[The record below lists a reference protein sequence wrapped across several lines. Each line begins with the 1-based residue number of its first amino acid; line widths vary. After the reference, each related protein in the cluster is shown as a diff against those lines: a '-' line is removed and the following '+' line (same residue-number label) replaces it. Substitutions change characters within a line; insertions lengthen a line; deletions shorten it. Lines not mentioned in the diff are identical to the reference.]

1 MWALCR
7 REPSFN
13 VSKRKINTMETTR
26 DKLINATFD
35 EVFSHGYQG
44 AALTDILAKA
54 GVHKGSMYH
63 FFANKKEMALAA
75 IEETILKK
83 FTERYQY
90 VYTCEKNYLEEFY
103 ARLRDTSVRD
113 FNRGCPIANVVQEMS
128 NIDEDFNVLM
138 KSIYGAFR
146 SNIKAILDKAIEV
159 KEMKPC
165 DTAKL
170 ALFITS
176 TIEGAILAA
185 KASGNVQDYRDVID
199 ELIQHIEGKRL

>member
-1 MWALCR
+1 
-7 REPSFN
+7 
-13 VSKRKINTMETTR
+13 METTR
-26 DKLINATFD
+26 DKLIRATFD

-75 IEETILKK
+75 IQETIIQKNMDK
-83 FTERYQY
+83 YSY
-90 VYTCEKNYLEEFY
+90 VKTYTSGFLEEFY
-103 ARLRDTSVRD
+103 TRLRDTSVRD
-113 FNRGCPIANVVQEMS
+113 FKRGCPIANIVQEMS
-128 NIDEDFNVLM
+128 NIDEDFNTLM

-146 SNIKAILDKAIEV
+146 ANIKAILDKAIEV

-165 DTAKL
+165 DTQKL

-185 KASGNVQDYRDVID
+185 KASGNEQDYVDVIE
-199 ELIQHIEGKRL
+199 ELIEHIESKR

>member
-1 MWALCR
+1 
-7 REPSFN
+7 
-13 VSKRKINTMETTR
+13 METTR

-44 AALTDILAKA
+44 ASLADILAKA

-83 FTERYQY
+83 NADKYRY
-90 VYTCEKNYLEEFY
+90 VETYTSGFLEEFFT
-103 ARLRDTSVRD
+103 RLRDTSAQD
-113 FNRGCPIANVVQEMS
+113 FKRGCPIANIVQEMS
-128 NIDEDFNVLM
+128 NIDEDFNTLM

-146 SNIKAILDKAIEV
+146 ANIKAILDKAIEV
-159 KEMKPC
+159 GEMKPC
-165 DTAKL
+165 DTTKL

-185 KASGNVQDYRDVID
+185 KASGNAQDYVDVIE
-199 ELIQHIEGKRL
+199 ELIEHIEGKR

>member
-1 MWALCR
+1 VHKGN
-7 REPSFN
+7 E
-13 VSKRKINTMETTR
+13 TEMETTR
-26 DKLINATFD
+26 EKLIYATFD

-44 AALTDILAKA
+44 ASLADILAKA

-83 FTERYQY
+83 NADKYRY
-90 VYTCEKNYLEEFY
+90 VETYTSGFLDEFY
-103 ARLRDTSVRD
+103 TRLRDTSVRD
-113 FNRGCPIANVVQEMS
+113 FKRGCPIANVVQEMS
-128 NIDEDFNVLM
+128 NIDEDFNTLM

-146 SNIKAILDKAIEV
+146 ANIKVILDKAIEV
-159 KEMKPC
+159 HEMKPC
-165 DTAKL
+165 DTTKL

-185 KASGNVQDYRDVID
+185 KASGNAQDYVDVIE
-199 ELIQHIEGKRL
+199 ELIEHIEGKR